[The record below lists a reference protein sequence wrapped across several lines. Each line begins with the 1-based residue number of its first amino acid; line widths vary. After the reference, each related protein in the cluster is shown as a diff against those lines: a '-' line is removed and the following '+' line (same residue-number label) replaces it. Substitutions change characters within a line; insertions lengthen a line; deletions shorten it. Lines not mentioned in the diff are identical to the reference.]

1 MFKTFI
7 FLLTLNPLLL
17 SAALPDSLLLVK
29 QKEHLLSDKEKA
41 DLYNE
46 LFKTYLNENVDSALY
61 FGKLAEE
68 LCTRTGYEK
77 GLASYYN
84 NQGIYNKDIGNYY
97 TALLWY
103 HKYLQMAEKLNDSKS
118 TGAAYNNIGIVY
130 KLQKNKNLA
139 LDYFQ
144 RSLAIKLKNG
154 TEKDISSTL
163 NNIGNVFIEEQQ
175 WDSSLHYYFKAKEIN
190 EKYGNLKF
198 LCVNLRNISEV
209 FILRGNPDSAS
220 VYLPKAASLI
230 AQINPDKKQLCEWF
244 NLLALFQFKTKNYG
258 QALQYADS
266 AEQIIRKGKFKSE
279 LLDIYKLYADLYGE
293 WGNYEKAFAYSKSY
307 NLLRDSVYKESISV
321 QVADLQQ
328 SYDLRKMDAHVEQLK
343 QQKYFFAIIACL
355 VAVLLLSAV
364 YFLRKRKQTIT
375 LLDLKNKE
383 LRKLNEEKNE
393 LIRLVAHD
401 LKSPLSRVN
410 MLSQLILQD
419 KDISRE
425 EQEQFMEIVRDTSKE
440 SLEMI
445 IKFLSLEKSDIVDYH
460 LKIEPVNLRE
470 LLHSKVKNFTPL
482 AKEKNILLKENI
494 ALNQLS
500 VLSDLQCLRQILSN
514 LISNAIKYT
523 PAGGEITLNLM
534 DDDER
539 CIFEIHDNGP
549 GIAEQDQKSLF
560 TKMKVLLN
568 KPTGGENSTGFGLF
582 IVKSLADRIDAEV
595 WIKSKQGEGA
605 SFFVGLP
612 KNKIL

>member
-1 MFKTFI
+1 MLKTFI
-7 FLLTLNPLLL
+7 FLLAFCPLFLRA
-17 SAALPDSLLLVK
+17 SLPDSLLLVK

-41 DLYNE
+41 DLYND

-61 FGKLAEE
+61 YGKLAEE
-68 LCTRTGYEK
+68 LCTKTGYEK
-77 GLASYYN
+77 GLASYFN

-103 HKYLQMAEKLNDSKS
+103 HKYLQMAEKLNDPKS

-154 TEKDISSTL
+154 KEKDISSTL
-163 NNIGNVFIEEQQ
+163 NNIGNVFIEEQL

-190 EKYGNLKF
+190 KKYGNLKF

-209 FILRGNPDSAS
+209 YILRGKPDSAS
-220 VYLPKAASLI
+220 VYLPQAASLI
-230 AQINPDKKQLCEWF
+230 AQIDPDKKQLCEWF
-244 NLLALFQFKTKNYG
+244 NLMALFQFKIKNYE
-258 QALQYADS
+258 QALLYADS

-460 LKIEPVNLRE
+460 LKIEPVNLQD
-470 LLHSKVKNFTPL
+470 LLHNKVKNCTPL

-494 ALNQLS
+494 ALN
-500 VLSDLQCLRQILSN
+500 
-514 LISNAIKYT
+514 
-523 PAGGEITLNLM
+523 
-534 DDDER
+534 
-539 CIFEIHDNGP
+539 
-549 GIAEQDQKSLF
+549 
-560 TKMKVLLN
+560 
-568 KPTGGENSTGFGLF
+568 
-582 IVKSLADRIDAEV
+582 
-595 WIKSKQGEGA
+595 
-605 SFFVGLP
+605 
-612 KNKIL
+612 